1 MQSSHFILP
10 PLMVRVGPPIRYTRR
25 TALEHVKVSEMVAA
39 LSYALDLT
47 EGQPLGHSARVCMLG
62 MRLAAE
68 IGMPVRERAELY
80 YALLMKDAGCSSNA
94 SRLFHIVAAD
104 EIRAKRDVKT
114 TDWTRV
120 GFESMEYA
128 LGHVGRSGPVLGR
141 LAALA
146 RVAAKGKTDACELVK
161 IRCERGANIARRMGF
176 SERVAAGI
184 HALDEQWNGAGY
196 PDHLEG
202 EAIPLYARIA
212 LLCQTLEVFWREA
225 GEIRALEVARKRAG
239 RWFDPALVRAA
250 ESVAVRGELW
260 EGLDASTLLADVWAL
275 EPEET
280 SLFLTEARVDEI
292 CGAFADVVDAKSPFT
307 YRHSTGVAEAAVRIG
322 ETLGMTPAE
331 VTLLRRA
338 GLLHDIGKL
347 HVPNTILE
355 KPGKLDAAEWTV
367 VKRHPYYSWQI
378 LRRIPKFQRL
388 SEVAACHHERL
399 DGRGY
404 FRSYDETRLDLPS
417 RVLAVADVYDALAAK
432 RPYREA
438 LPLETVLGMM
448 RKDAGQA
455 LDGECVE
462 ALASAM
468 STTASLGNLAMALGQ
483 SVAVECAAAMVY

>member
-1 MQSSHFILP
+1 M
-10 PLMVRVGPPIRYTRR
+10 
-25 TALEHVKVSEMVAA
+25 EHVKVAEMVAA

-47 EGQPLGHSARVCMLG
+47 EGQPMGHSARVCILG

-68 IGMPVRERAELY
+68 IGMAVADRAELY
-80 YALLMKDAGCSSNA
+80 YALLIKDAGCSSNA
-94 SRLFHIVAAD
+94 SRLFHIVAGD

-120 GFESMEYA
+120 GFESMQYA
-128 LGHVGRSGPVLGR
+128 VSHVGVGR
-141 LAALA
+141 PFLERVATLA
-146 RVAAKGKTDACELVK
+146 RAAVKRKTDSTELVK

-176 SERVAAGI
+176 NERVSAGI
-184 HALDEQWNGAGY
+184 HSLDEQWDGAGY
-196 PDHLEG
+196 PEHLEG
-202 EAIPLYARIA
+202 EAIPLYSRIA

-225 GEIRALEVARKRAG
+225 GETRAVEVVRERAG
-239 RWFDPALVRAA
+239 RWFDPALVRAV
-250 ESVAVRGELW
+250 ESLAGRGALW
-260 EGLDASTLLADVWAL
+260 EGLESSSLLADVWAL
-275 EPEET
+275 EPVET

-292 CGAFADVVDAKSPFT
+292 CGAFAEVVDAKSPFT
-307 YRHSTGVAEAAVRIG
+307 FRHSNGVAEAAVRIA
-322 ETLGMTPAE
+322 ETLGMTSEE

-347 HVPNTILE
+347 SVPNSILE
-355 KPGKLDAAEWTV
+355 KPGKLDAEEWAV
-367 VKRHPYYSWQI
+367 VKQHPYYSWEI

-404 FRSYDETRLDLPS
+404 FRSYDETKLDLPS
-417 RVLAVADVYDALAAK
+417 RVLAVADVYDALAAR

-438 LPLETVLGMM
+438 LPLETVLGIM

-462 ALASAM
+462 ALATAM
-468 STTASLGNLAMALGQ
+468 SGSASLGNLVSGVGE
-483 SVAVECAAAMVY
+483 SVAVECEASKVY

>member
-1 MQSSHFILP
+1 
-10 PLMVRVGPPIRYTRR
+10 
-25 TALEHVKVSEMVAA
+25 LEHVKVAEMVAA

-47 EGQPLGHSARVCMLG
+47 EGQPMGHSARVCILG

-68 IGMPVRERAELY
+68 IGMAVADRAELY
-80 YALLMKDAGCSSNA
+80 YALLIKDAGCSSNA
-94 SRLFHIVAAD
+94 SRLFHIVAGD

-120 GFESMEYA
+120 GFESMQYA
-128 LGHVGRSGPVLGR
+128 VSHVGVGR
-141 LAALA
+141 PFLERVATLA
-146 RVAAKGKTDACELVK
+146 RAAVKRKTDSTELVK

-176 SERVAAGI
+176 NERVSAGI
-184 HALDEQWNGAGY
+184 HSLDEQWDGAGY
-196 PDHLEG
+196 PEHLEG
-202 EAIPLYARIA
+202 EAIPLYSRIA

-225 GEIRALEVARKRAG
+225 GETRAVEVVRERAG
-239 RWFDPALVRAA
+239 RWFDPALVRAV
-250 ESVAVRGELW
+250 ESLAGRGALW
-260 EGLDASTLLADVWAL
+260 EGLESSSLLADVWAL
-275 EPEET
+275 EPVET

-292 CGAFADVVDAKSPFT
+292 CGAFAEVVDAKSPFT
-307 YRHSTGVAEAAVRIG
+307 FRHSNGVAEAAVRIA
-322 ETLGMTPAE
+322 ETLGMTSEE

-347 HVPNTILE
+347 SVPNSILE
-355 KPGKLDAAEWTV
+355 KPGKLDAEEWAV
-367 VKRHPYYSWQI
+367 VKQHPYYSWEI

-404 FRSYDETRLDLPS
+404 FRSYDETKLDLPS
-417 RVLAVADVYDALAAK
+417 RVLAVADVYDALAAR

-438 LPLETVLGMM
+438 LPLETVLGIL

-462 ALASAM
+462 ALATAM
-468 STTASLGNLAMALGQ
+468 SGSASLGNLVSGVGE
-483 SVAVECAAAMVY
+483 SVAVECEASKVY

>member
-1 MQSSHFILP
+1 
-10 PLMVRVGPPIRYTRR
+10 
-25 TALEHVKVSEMVAA
+25 LEHVKVAEMVAA

-47 EGQPLGHSARVCMLG
+47 EGQPMGHSARVCILG

-68 IGMPVRERAELY
+68 IGMAVADRAELY
-80 YALLMKDAGCSSNA
+80 YALLIKDAGCSSNA
-94 SRLFHIVAAD
+94 SRLFHIVAGD

-120 GFESMEYA
+120 GFESMQYA
-128 LGHVGRSGPVLGR
+128 VSHVGVGR
-141 LAALA
+141 PFLERVATLA
-146 RVAAKGKTDACELVK
+146 RAAVKRKTDSTELVK

-176 SERVAAGI
+176 NERVSAGI
-184 HALDEQWNGAGY
+184 HSLDEQWDGAGY
-196 PDHLEG
+196 PEHLEG
-202 EAIPLYARIA
+202 EAIPLYSRIA

-225 GEIRALEVARKRAG
+225 GETRAVEVVRERAG
-239 RWFDPALVRAA
+239 RWFDPALVRAV
-250 ESVAVRGELW
+250 ESLAGRGALW
-260 EGLDASTLLADVWAL
+260 EGLESSSLLADVWAL
-275 EPEET
+275 EPVET

-292 CGAFADVVDAKSPFT
+292 CGAFAEVVDAKSPFT
-307 YRHSTGVAEAAVRIG
+307 FRHSNGVAEAAVRIA
-322 ETLGMTPAE
+322 ETLGMTSEE

-347 HVPNTILE
+347 SVPNSILE
-355 KPGKLDAAEWTV
+355 KPGKLDAEEWAV
-367 VKRHPYYSWQI
+367 VKQHPYYSWEI

-404 FRSYDETRLDLPS
+404 FRSYDETKLDLPS
-417 RVLAVADVYDALAAK
+417 RVLAVADVYDALAAR

-438 LPLETVLGMM
+438 LPLETVLGIM

-462 ALASAM
+462 ALATAM
-468 STTASLGNLAMALGQ
+468 SGSASLGNLVSGVGE
-483 SVAVECAAAMVY
+483 SVAVECEASKVY